1 MFKRLGNYLLTGTII
16 ALPITVTVFL
26 LAFLV
31 RNIGSP
37 VTQLIFAPLFE
48 MFDKTLPNSAFGG
61 FMLDAISTVVVVLM
75 IAAVGVFSRFF
86 IAKMFISLSEAII
99 NKIPVVGLV
108 YRTVKQ
114 IVDTFSK
121 QNKAVFQC
129 VVMVEFPRQGS
140 YAIGFVTSSAQGE
153 IQTRTGEFVINV
165 FVPTTPNPTSG
176 FLIIVPKSQLTYLD
190 MSVGDAMKLIIS
202 GGAVV
207 PEWTQKENE
216 IKEIDAGEK
225 VD

>member
-1 MFKRLGNYLLTGTII
+1 MFKKLGNYLLTGAII

-31 RNIGSP
+31 RNIGTP
-37 VTQLIFAPLFE
+37 VSQLLFAPIFNAL
-48 MFDKTLPNSAFGG
+48 DRSLPHSAMGI
-61 FMLDAISTVVVVLM
+61 FMLDALSTLVVLLL
-75 IAAVGVFSRFF
+75 IATLGVLSRFLF
-86 IAKMFISLSEAII
+86 ARMLIGFSESII
-99 NKIPVVGLV
+99 NKIPGVGLV

-121 QNKAVFQC
+121 QNKAVFQS
-129 VVMVEFPRQGS
+129 VVMLEFPRAGV
-140 YAIGFVTSSAQGE
+140 YAVGFVTSSAQGE
-153 IQTRTGEFVINV
+153 IQSRTGEFVINV

-176 FLIIVPKSQLTYLD
+176 FLIMVPKQQLTYLD

-207 PEWTQKENE
+207 PAWKP
-216 IKEIDAGEK
+216 GEDGK
-225 VD
+225 VVYCKTSKF